1 MLNSIATGFE
11 KTILFGAGR
20 HLWNAVGVAGIIA
33 VTAGGI
39 SYFYSFTSAPQK
51 VEWCE
56 WISKRD
62 SSFNCNKK
70 TVTEEI
76 GGGAK
81 LYTPVNYNH
90 KLYNDYLEYQSTVP
104 NPEEDKKRK
113 EEIRLGSILSISW
126 GAGTVAA
133 VSVISAILAV
143 ERNTRKD

>member
-20 HLWNAVGVAGIIA
+20 HLWNAVGVAGVIA

-39 SYFYSFTSAPQK
+39 SYFYSLTPAPQK

-62 SSFNCNKK
+62 SSFDCNKR
-70 TVTEEI
+70 VAEEL
-76 GGGAK
+76 GGGAR
-81 LYTPVNYNH
+81 LYTPINRNH
-90 KLYNDYLEYQSTVP
+90 KLYKEYLEYQATVP

-143 ERNTRKD
+143 ERNTRKN